1 MGNLIVIGA
10 TVSGSAFFLLLV
22 CVVATCALFMWRRN
36 RSELGV
42 CMPLREVQSL
52 EQLRASFLTNLP
64 TSHFSKFTGGWLV
77 LPEHTAAHGKLLE
90 LLRQRSIV
98 LDSAQPWVAATG
110 LARVLLAEADDILP
124 VLLGESDTLDLLLE
138 DAYLVVRF
146 SVLPRGR
153 ITTRARL
160 LGPRAVAV
168 ANPPP
173 SPRIVYV
180 EQIKATNLKRTQNRS
195 LTGSLGKVRR
205 GWLGMSRHAPRVAS
219 LLDRAPLDHEAREA
233 AEAARDARAAVAAE
247 AMVRSRARGAL
258 PLVGSAAP
266 RRRLPRIQR
275 PWRRRVQPSESPQQ
289 ILPAGPEEEA
299 WELRAWRARSSPTRP
314 PPVPPPLPSE

>member
-195 LTGSLGKVRR
+195 YTGSLGKFRR

-314 PPVPPPLPSE
+314 PPAPPPLPGE

>member
-1 MGNLIVIGA
+1 MHAAYLRVQRGERVG
-10 TVSGSAFFLLLV
+10 VG
-22 CVVATCALFMWRRN
+22 WQRR
-36 RSELGV
+36 GV
-42 CMPLREVQSL
+42 RRAAQSL
-52 EQLRASFLTNLP
+52 EQLRASFQTNLP
-64 TSHFSKFTGGWLV
+64 TSHFAKFTGGWLV

-195 LTGSLGKVRR
+195 YTGSLGKFRR

-219 LLDRAPLDHEAREA
+219 LLDRAPLDQEAREA

>member
-195 LTGSLGKVRR
+195 YTGSLGKVRR

-219 LLDRAPLDHEAREA
+219 LLDRAPLDQEAREA

-247 AMVRSRARGAL
+247 AMVRSRARGVL

-314 PPVPPPLPSE
+314 PPAPPPLPGE

>member
-1 MGNLIVIGA
+1 
-10 TVSGSAFFLLLV
+10 
-22 CVVATCALFMWRRN
+22 
-36 RSELGV
+36 
-42 CMPLREVQSL
+42 
-52 EQLRASFLTNLP
+52 
-64 TSHFSKFTGGWLV
+64 
-77 LPEHTAAHGKLLE
+77 
-90 LLRQRSIV
+90 
-98 LDSAQPWVAATG
+98 
-110 LARVLLAEADDILP
+110 
-124 VLLGESDTLDLLLE
+124 
-138 DAYLVVRF
+138 
-146 SVLPRGR
+146 
-153 ITTRARL
+153 
-160 LGPRAVAV
+160 
-168 ANPPP
+168 
-173 SPRIVYV
+173 VYV

-195 LTGSLGKVRR
+195 YTGSLGKVRR

-219 LLDRAPLDHEAREA
+219 LLDRAPPDQEAREA

-314 PPVPPPLPSE
+314 PPAPPPLPGE

>member
-10 TVSGSAFFLLLV
+10 TVSGSAFFLLLI

-195 LTGSLGKVRR
+195 YTGSLGKVRR

-219 LLDRAPLDHEAREA
+219 LLDRAPPDQEAREA

-314 PPVPPPLPSE
+314 PPAPPPLPGE

>member
-195 LTGSLGKVRR
+195 YTGSLGKVRR

-219 LLDRAPLDHEAREA
+219 LLDRAPPDQEAREA

-314 PPVPPPLPSE
+314 PPAPPPLPGE